1 VLDPDTAVRAGG
13 DLVVVNDL
21 DALIDLDTLTDG
33 ERDLLAADF
42 EREAETDRL
51 LLIDA
56 LREREAGD
64 AVREAEDEGDLDRV
78 GETERVRD
86 VEGETERVR
95 VDDGDLDGETADA
108 FVPEADGEREREGES
123 EALGVSV
130 AGQLLVPRV

>member
-1 VLDPDTAVRAGG
+1 MLDPDTAVRAGG

>member
-1 VLDPDTAVRAGG
+1 MLDPDTAVRAGG
-13 DLVVVNDL
+13 ELVVVNDL

-33 ERDLLAADF
+33 ERDLLSTDF
-42 EREAETDRL
+42 EGDAETDRL
-51 LLIDA
+51 PLIDA

-86 VEGETERVR
+86 VEGETEPVR

>member
-1 VLDPDTAVRAGG
+1 MLDPDTAVRAGG

-51 LLIDA
+51 PLIDA

-86 VEGETERVR
+86 FEGETERVR